1 MIINKMGNN
10 KLVTTNYYLFIYS
23 VNILNLQY
31 NLIQF
36 AIENLLAILVI
47 HSTSM
52 TSSTIVA
59 ATMDMTVKIGITL
72 PKSTIQKIDQRRGD
86 IPRSRYIR
94 RAVER
99 YLGRSKDSTDNKV
112 AASTKKSKRK

>member
-1 MIINKMGNN
+1 MC
-10 KLVTTNYYLFIYS
+10 
-23 VNILNLQY
+23 
-31 NLIQF
+31 
-36 AIENLLAILVI
+36 EI

-52 TSSTIVA
+52 TSSTIA
-59 ATMDMTVKIGITL
+59 ATMDTTVKLGITL

-99 YLGRSKDSTDNKV
+99 YLGSNSKDIDSIDNK
-112 AASTKKSKRK
+112 AAAATKKSRRK

>member
-1 MIINKMGNN
+1 MY
-10 KLVTTNYYLFIYS
+10 V
-23 VNILNLQY
+23 V
-31 NLIQF
+31 
-36 AIENLLAILVI
+36 

-59 ATMDMTVKIGITL
+59 ATVDMTVKLGITL
-72 PKSTIQKIDQRRGD
+72 PKSIIQKIDNRRGD

-99 YLGRSKDSTDNKV
+99 CLGNSSKDIDNKDNK
-112 AASTKKSKRK
+112 AAAATKKSRRE